1 MRPVGDVG
9 FYGRNQGQSGHSFL
23 HCKCPLMTQSGHWQA
38 SSRAPAW
45 VATIAALTLGGENMR
60 RREFI
65 GLVACGAALTWPF
78 RTRAQ
83 QTEKVPRVGFLGPQP
98 RATSPMVDYYQ
109 AFSSQLEKNGFREG
123 QNIVI
128 EYRAT
133 DDPRGPFVGAAEL
146 MRTQPDLLVAAGSE
160 VALQALVAASGHI
173 PIVMFAANF
182 DPLERGYVTS
192 LAKPGGNITGVISRP
207 LDLARK
213 QIDLLRQ
220 VFPDRNRLAA
230 LYDTQSADQ
239 FAAAEQ
245 GAKLLNLQVQ
255 AFKVDPA
262 YDFAGVFEA
271 AAKGGAQLMMVQ
283 SGPAITKYRTELAEL
298 AIKHRLPTMFTF
310 RHYVVVGGLMSYGI
324 EFPPMWSRTADYVAR
339 ILKGAKPA
347 ELPIEQPTKFEL
359 VVNLKTAKALGVT
372 IPNGILL
379 AADEVIE

>member
-1 MRPVGDVG
+1 
-9 FYGRNQGQSGHSFL
+9 
-23 HCKCPLMTQSGHWQA
+23 
-38 SSRAPAW
+38 
-45 VATIAALTLGGENMR
+45 MR
-60 RREFI
+60 RRQFI
-65 GLVACGAALTWPF
+65 TLLGGAVISWPLAS
-78 RTRAQ
+78 RAQ
-83 QTEKVPRVGFLGPQP
+83 QTEKIHRVGFLGPQP
-98 RATSPMVDYYQ
+98 RTVAPMMDYYR

-123 QNIVI
+123 QNVIV

-146 MRTQPDLLVAAGSE
+146 LRAQPDLLVAAGPE
-160 VALQALVAASGHI
+160 VALQAVIGASGHI
-173 PIVMFAANF
+173 PIVLFATNF
-182 DPLERGYVTS
+182 DPTERGYVTS
-192 LAKPGGNITGVISRP
+192 LAQPAGNITGVVSRP

-220 VFPDRNRLAA
+220 VFPDRNRLAV

-239 FAAAEQ
+239 FVAAEQ
-245 GAKLLNLQVQ
+245 GAKSVTLQVQ

-262 YDFAGVFEA
+262 YDFAGAFEA
-271 AAKGGAQLMMVQ
+271 AVKGGAQLVMVQ
-283 SGPAITKYRTELAEL
+283 SSLAFTAHKRELAEL
-298 AIKHRLPTMFTF
+298 AVKHRLPTMFTF
-310 RHYVVVGGLMSYGI
+310 RHYVVGGGLMSYGI
-324 EFPPMWSRTADYVAR
+324 EFPPLWQRTADYVAR

>member
-1 MRPVGDVG
+1 
-9 FYGRNQGQSGHSFL
+9 
-23 HCKCPLMTQSGHWQA
+23 
-38 SSRAPAW
+38 
-45 VATIAALTLGGENMR
+45 MR

-65 GLVACGAALTWPF
+65 GLVACSAALTWPF
-78 RTRAQ
+78 RARAQ
-83 QTEKVPRVGFLGPQP
+83 QAERVPRVGFLGPQP
-98 RATSPMVDYYQ
+98 RTTSPMVDYYQ

-123 QNIVI
+123 QNIII

-182 DPLERGYVTS
+182 DPIERGYVTS

-220 VFPDRNRLAA
+220 VFPDRNRLAV

-245 GAKLLNLQVQ
+245 GAKSLNLQVQ

-283 SGPAITKYRTELAEL
+283 SGPAFTKYRTELAEL

-324 EFPPMWSRTADYVAR
+324 EFPTMWSRTADYVAR

-347 ELPIEQPTKFEL
+347 ELPIELPTKFEL

-372 IPNGILL
+372 LPNGILL